1 MKSVSPSFSFSSAA
15 SCALTMSMSMLWSFQ
30 IPFPELFVFCF
41 RLRLEHLPRRRR
53 LVVVFA
59 FWRCE
64 LNFLARCWRSIKT
77 QTTTKGISSSN
88 NNNNND
94 NAKWPR
100 TAGERER
107 QRGRVSERDWLWLF
121 LETRRRQTKLF
132 IHRADPIVDWIT
144 AHRGGETENEMGIE
158 GREGHSIGQICRRML
173 QKVSKIPRFAEVG
186 RSAALK
192 RRRRAAKVWGKG
204 RGEREVA

>member
-1 MKSVSPSFSFSSAA
+1 MKSVSSFFFTSAA

-41 RLRLEHLPRRRR
+41 RLRLEHLARRRR

-77 QTTTKGISSSN
+77 QATTKGISSSN

-100 TAGERER
+100 TAGEGER
-107 QRGRVSERDWLWLF
+107 QRESERDWLWLF

-132 IHRADPIVDWIT
+132 IHRATDPIVDWIT
-144 AHRGGETENEMGIE
+144 AHRGGETENELGRRA
-158 GREGHSIGQICRRML
+158 REGHSTGQICRRML

-186 RSAALK
+186 RIAALK

-204 RGEREVA
+204 RGETEVA

>member
-1 MKSVSPSFSFSSAA
+1 
-15 SCALTMSMSMLWSFQ
+15 MSMSMLWSFQ

-100 TAGERER
+100 TAGEGERER
-107 QRGRVSERDWLWLF
+107 ERDWLWLF

-132 IHRADPIVDWIT
+132 IHRATDPIVDWIT
-144 AHRGGETENEMGIE
+144 AHRGGETENGMGIE
-158 GREGHSIGQICRRML
+158 GRGGQFCRRML

-186 RSAALK
+186 RSAVLK
-192 RRRRAAKVWGKG
+192 RRRSAAKYGGG
-204 RGEREVA
+204 REGEVA

>member
-1 MKSVSPSFSFSSAA
+1 MKSVSSFSLPSAA

-77 QTTTKGISSSN
+77 ETTTKGISSSN

-100 TAGERER
+100 TAGGKETARETGFDCSWKRDGDRRSYSFIEPPIRLSIELQRTEGER
-107 QRGRVSERDWLWLF
+107 QRMRWEEGVEGGSFVGGCCKRFPRYPVSR
-121 LETRRRQTKLF
+121 K
-132 IHRADPIVDWIT
+132 
-144 AHRGGETENEMGIE
+144 
-158 GREGHSIGQICRRML
+158 
-173 QKVSKIPRFAEVG
+173 
-186 RSAALK
+186 
-192 RRRRAAKVWGKG
+192 
-204 RGEREVA
+204 